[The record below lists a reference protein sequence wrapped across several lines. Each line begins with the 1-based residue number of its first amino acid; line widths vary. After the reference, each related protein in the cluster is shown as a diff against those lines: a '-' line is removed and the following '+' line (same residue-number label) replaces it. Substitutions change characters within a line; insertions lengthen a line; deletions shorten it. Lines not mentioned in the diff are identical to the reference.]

1 MVEVEAEAS
10 LGING
15 HNQGIGI
22 VKNLVVDF
30 YFGFDVVDLIF
41 LEHLPQISQKLDFSL
56 KAVAGAV
63 AYGGKSARGGD
74 IGKKRAAYFAYIHPS
89 DFSLV
94 GFKLGG
100 KAQGFCGIVEGA
112 AGNIGNLKV
121 KPPGGVDGAVKSAVP
136 AAYGKT
142 GIALA
147 YFSYVDV
154 DVLFYIKGV
163 DNVVIVFQGV
173 INVGVVQ
180 RAINISA
187 VFIDQQ

>member
-74 IGKKRAAYFAYIHPS
+74 AIGKSVPPISPISTLLIFLWSVLSLEVRRKVFAV
-89 DFSLV
+89 SLRV
-94 GFKLGG
+94 P
-100 KAQGFCGIVEGA
+100 QGI
-112 AGNIGNLKV
+112 
-121 KPPGGVDGAVKSAVP
+121 
-136 AAYGKT
+136 
-142 GIALA
+142 
-147 YFSYVDV
+147 
-154 DVLFYIKGV
+154 
-163 DNVVIVFQGV
+163 
-173 INVGVVQ
+173 
-180 RAINISA
+180 
-187 VFIDQQ
+187 